1 MSNDAEPDPKMQ
13 PMSAGNGDASS
24 ALAVKNGIMKVKKPE
39 EQESKFTG
47 LSKEELFKVSRTPC
61 WVRARWALLILFWL
75 GWLGMLACA
84 IAIIVQAPR
93 CKPLPEMN
101 WWDFGPL
108 YQIGDVE
115 AFVGPSGLKG
125 LVVKVASL
133 GQLKVKGLIVGPI
146 HVSAADQ
153 PDSLN
158 LTEITPAVGNLTDLE
173 AVISTAHK
181 KGISVV
187 LDLTPN
193 YKGSE
198 PWFSNTLV
206 TNVAE
211 KVKVATDYWL
221 TKGVDGILLYGV
233 DSVDTVVPSFW
244 TSIREIVSNHTKEEK
259 KVKKKRVLIG
269 ATKTTS
275 SDEVNKLLNG
285 TGVDLLLS
293 NVLRYKSGAEFGQ
306 VVQDLYSQ
314 KQTRLAWNL
323 GHRVKG
329 HLANIVESVTIKMH
343 QLLLLT
349 LPGAPIFNYGDEIGL
364 KDRNTVFPVMIWD
377 TTDTNET
384 KTEVEQRKSL
394 CTFFETVS
402 GLRGKERSLLHGDYV
417 LLYSDAT
424 TLAFLRAWDRSE
436 RYVAAFNW
444 SPNDPVTLQLKHEM
458 LLEKATVI
466 VDTNKEKVAPDQSM
480 NLTQLVLEPQQAV
493 LLKFPQACTV
503 GNKHDVCFT

>member
-1 MSNDAEPDPKMQ
+1 MSNDAEVGMKDVELNEVDPERQ
-13 PMSAGNGDASS
+13 PMTAGNGDAGS
-24 ALAVKNGIMKVKKPE
+24 ALAVTNGIVKVKIAE

-47 LSKEELFKVSRTPC
+47 LSKEELLKVAGTPG
-61 WVRARWALLILFWL
+61 WVRARWVLLILFWL
-75 GWLGMLACA
+75 GWLGMLAGA

-115 AFVGPSGLKG
+115 AFVGPSGLEG
-125 LVVKVASL
+125 LEAKVGSL

-146 HVSAADQ
+146 HVSTADQ
-153 PDSLN
+153 PGSLN
-158 LTEITPAVGNLTDLE
+158 LTEITPSVGNLSDLE

-198 PWFSNTLV
+198 PWFSNTSV

-233 DSVDTVVPSFW
+233 DRVATVVPSIW

-259 KVKKKRVLIG
+259 KKVLIG
-269 ATKTTS
+269 VTSATS
-275 SDEVNKLLNG
+275 PGEVKKLLNS

-293 NVLRYKSGAEFGQ
+293 DALVHKYGSQ
-306 VVQDLYSQ
+306 IDSVVETLYSPNG
-314 KQTRLAWNL
+314 TRLAWNL
-323 GHRVKG
+323 GHRVRG
-329 HLANIVESVTIKMH
+329 HTASIMSSVNVKIA

-349 LPGAPIFNYGDEIGL
+349 LPGTPIFNYGDEIGL
-364 KDRNTVFPVMIWD
+364 KDESTLSPVMIWD
-377 TTDTNET
+377 TSDTNET
-384 KTEVEQRKSL
+384 KKTEVEERKSL
-394 CTFFETVS
+394 RTFFETVS

-417 LLYSDAT
+417 PLYRNAT
-424 TLAFLRAWDRSE
+424 GLAYLRAWDQSE

-444 SPNDPVTLQLKHEM
+444 SPNDPVTLKLEHEM
-458 LLEKATVI
+458 LPEKATVV
-466 VDTNKEKVAPDQSM
+466 VDTKQGKVAPDQSM
-480 NLTQLVLEPQQAV
+480 NLAQLGPGA
-493 LLKFPQACTV
+493 TTS
-503 GNKHDVCFT
+503 CFA